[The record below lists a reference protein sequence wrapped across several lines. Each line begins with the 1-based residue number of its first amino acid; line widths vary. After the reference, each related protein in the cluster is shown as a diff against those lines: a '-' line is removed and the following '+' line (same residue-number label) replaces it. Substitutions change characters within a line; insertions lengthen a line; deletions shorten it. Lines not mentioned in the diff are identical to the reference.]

1 LENNYN
7 LNITEKGNTINKL
20 TNILFEK
27 QKELNLEKKEKINLK
42 SEIQMK
48 NIERDFAKSNTIRIR

>member
-20 TNILFEK
+20 NTMLAEK
-27 QKELNLEKKEKINLK
+27 QKELELEKKK
-42 SEIQMK
+42 
-48 NIERDFAKSNTIRIR
+48 